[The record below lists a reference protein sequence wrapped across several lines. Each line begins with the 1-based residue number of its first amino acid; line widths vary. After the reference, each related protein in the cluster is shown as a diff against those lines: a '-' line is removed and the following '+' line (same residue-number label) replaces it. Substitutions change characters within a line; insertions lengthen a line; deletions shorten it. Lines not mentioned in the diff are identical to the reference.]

1 MKRRYPEPGVDRQF
15 EWRRLPDWP
24 AWPARD
30 EWAWRGAGEPDMAGY
45 DESLLPDDSREF
57 VYRFSRDDDG
67 PPHWGGEW
75 SEPQGRPRPQAA
87 RRDAG
92 WRGAPPP
99 AGYARERG
107 YGEPGRR
114 ADERRG
120 GNEQAAYR
128 GHFRIGRYI
137 DEPDDGGARQPA
149 GGAGGPSRCGAGGE
163 CDTLRRRQ
171 GPKGYTRSDE
181 RIREDVCERLTRA
194 FDIDVSDVSVQVR
207 DARVELDGTVPA
219 RWMKH
224 GIEDIADSCLGVRDV
239 DNRVR
244 VRREA
249 RDEDKDEERSEDN
262 GHGDAGTVL
271 HPSQRIV
278 APTPPAGRAPEP
290 DMSGREPP
298 HR

>member
-1 MKRRYPEPGVDRQF
+1 MKRRYPEPGAGRQL
-15 EWRRLPDWP
+15 ERQRPPD
-24 AWPARD
+24 WPARD
-30 EWAWRGAGEPDMAGY
+30 EWAWRGIGEPDMAGY

-57 VYRFSRDDDG
+57 AYRFASDDDS

-75 SEPQGRPRPQAA
+75 GEPPPRPLPQVG

-92 WRGAPPP
+92 WRGAP

-107 YGEPGRR
+107 YGEPDRR
-114 ADERRG
+114 ADGRRG

-137 DEPDDGGARQPA
+137 DEPDDGGARQPVGEA
-149 GGAGGPSRCGAGGE
+149 HGLSRCGAGGE
-163 CDTLRRRQ
+163 CDTLRHRQ

-181 RIREDVCERLTRA
+181 RICEDVCERLTRA

-224 GIEDIADSCLGVRDV
+224 GIEDIADSCMGVRDV

-244 VRREA
+244 VRRDA
-249 RDEDKDEERSEDN
+249 RDEDKGEAMREDS

-271 HPSQRIV
+271 NPSQRIV
-278 APTPPAGRAPEP
+278 APTPPAGRASEP

-298 HR
+298 RR